1 MLFIYLGTGWFI
13 GIWLASALQPPI
25 EVLLLC
31 GLVPIL
37 GLILWRGDRRA
48 RLIWLGALLAVIG
61 GARYLGSIPQFDQTS
76 LSTYNDRG
84 AVTIEG
90 VIDAEPDVRDTY
102 INLRIQADQITLPDR
117 TTYSINGLLLTKPS
131 RPADFKY
138 GDRVR
143 VSGELIAPPEFA
155 TFSYK
160 DFLARQGIHS
170 MIDRPRVTTLVHD
183 QGSPILAAIFAF
195 RGRART
201 VIAQILPEP
210 SASLLTGILLGD
222 DSGLPADVQNDFR
235 LTGTTHIIA
244 ISGYNITILIGL
256 MAMITIRFVGRRRAF
271 YVMVIGLTAY
281 AVMVGGS
288 ASVVRAT
295 VMGLLMLWAN
305 YLGRQYAA
313 PNALFASGLA
323 MTILDPNTLFDIG
336 FQLSFVATLGL
347 MMYARPFATAA
358 EKLLTRLFSNV
369 IARQAVGVLNDA
381 VLVTLAAQV
390 ATLPLLMLYF
400 RQLSIVSLVVNPL
413 VLPAQTGVMVFGL
426 LALGLGLIAI
436 PIGQVLGWLAWVFL
450 AWTLGVIHLF
460 ASLPGAAIPL
470 DYLSPIWIA
479 AYYAALLGV
488 TWYLSRPADQ
498 RPKRVAKLLTRRNLI
513 MGGGLAAVLIG
524 VALSWQP
531 DRQLHVIALDVDD
544 HPVVVRTVEG
554 RTVLIGGSSSPSGLL
569 AALGG
574 QLPFWERTIDL
585 IIVPR
590 AETTQLNSLVA
601 VLDRY
606 TVKQIMAVDVPT
618 TNRAGSDWRDAL
630 SHAAQQPIELQRLE
644 LEPGLV
650 IDFDQA
656 SVVIDGA
663 IAIGSSEQAA
673 INVIAAPTDRLPAA
687 PQIIFTWQPQPD
699 ARVVDLTDRGTL
711 ELVVDDGGVALR
723 AGMTR

>member
-1 MLFIYLGTGWFI
+1 MIFIYLGTGWFI

-25 EVLLLC
+25 EILLLC
-31 GLVPIL
+31 GLIPIF
-37 GLILWRGDRRA
+37 GLILWRGNRRA
-48 RLIWLGALLAVIG
+48 RLIWLGALFAVIG
-61 GARYLGSIPQFDQTS
+61 GVRYLGSIPQFDQTS

-84 AVTIEG
+84 AVTVEG
-90 VIDAEPDVRDTY
+90 VIDSEPDVRDTY
-102 INLRIQADQITLPDR
+102 INLRIQADQITLPDK
-117 TTYSINGLLLTKPS
+117 TTYSINGLLLTRPS

-170 MIDRPRVTTLVHD
+170 MIDRPRITTLAHD

-195 RGRART
+195 RDRART

-295 VMGLLMLWAN
+295 VMGLLMLWAT

-323 MTILDPNTLFDIG
+323 MTVLDPNTLFDIG

-347 MMYARPFATAA
+347 MIYARPFATAA

-400 RQLSIVSLVVNPL
+400 RQLSIVSLIVNPL

-426 LALGLGLIAI
+426 VALGGGLIIAI
-436 PIGQVLGWLAWVFL
+436 PVGQVLAWLAWVFL

-460 ASLPGAAIPL
+460 ASLPDAAIPL
-470 DYLSPIWIA
+470 DYISPIWIA

-498 RPKRVAKLLTRRNLI
+498 RPKRAAKLLTRRNL
-513 MGGGLAAVLIG
+513 MVGGGLAAVLIG
-524 VALSWQP
+524 VALSWQT

-544 HPVVVRTVEG
+544 HPVLVRTVEG

-585 IIVPR
+585 MIVPR
-590 AETTQLNSLVA
+590 AATTQLNSLVA

-630 SHAAQQPIELQRLE
+630 SHAALQPLGLQRLE

-650 IDFDQA
+650 IDFDRA
-656 SVVIDGA
+656 SVVIAGA
-663 IAIGSSEQAA
+663 IAIGPSEQAA
-673 INVIAAPTDRLPAA
+673 VDVIAAPTDRLPAA
-687 PQIIFTWQPQPD
+687 PQVIFTWQPQPD
-699 ARVVDLTDRGTL
+699 ARVIDLTDRGAL
-711 ELVVDDGGVALR
+711 DLVVSGDGVVLR
-723 AGMTR
+723 ASR